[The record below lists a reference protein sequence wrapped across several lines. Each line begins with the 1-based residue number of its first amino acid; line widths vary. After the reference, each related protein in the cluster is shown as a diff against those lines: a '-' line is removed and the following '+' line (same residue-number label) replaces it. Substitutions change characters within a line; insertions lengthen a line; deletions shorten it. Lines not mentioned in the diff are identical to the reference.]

1 MTRTDDLGR
10 PLTLALP
17 ARRIVSL
24 SPATTENLFAVG
36 AGGSI
41 VGGTSACDF
50 PEAAKKLPR
59 IGDFTRPSYERIVSL
74 KPDLLVFDSATV
86 RKGDVEALA
95 ARLRVPIFVQC
106 TRKVDDIPRHLAD
119 LAALSGQTFSTNPL
133 REALKPRTVLGPRPR
148 VFIQIGLSPLC
159 AVGPGSF
166 IDDLIQRVG
175 GQNAV
180 TTGEQFPLLTREQ
193 LAALKPDVYII
204 AVTPGV
210 KEAPPLVTT
219 PKVGRILA
227 DLLFRPTPRLA
238 QAFGALHQ
246 ILAAK

>member
-1 MTRTDDLGR
+1 MTQRDDLGR
-10 PLTLALP
+10 PLALARP

-41 VGGTSACDF
+41 VGVTSACDF
-50 PEAAKKLPR
+50 PEAAKTLPR
-59 IGDFTRPSYERIVSL
+59 IGDFTRPSYERILSL

-86 RKGDVEALA
+86 RKGEVDALA
-95 ARLRVPIFVQC
+95 ARLRVPVFVQC
-106 TRKVDDIPRHLAD
+106 TRKVDDIPRHLEE
-119 LAALSGQTFSTNPL
+119 LAALTGRAFRANPL
-133 REALKPRTVLGPRPR
+133 REALKPRTLSGPRPR
-148 VFIQIGLSPLC
+148 VLIEISRSPLY

-180 TTGEQFPLLTREQ
+180 TTGGPFPQLTREQ
-193 LAALKPDVYII
+193 LAALKPDVYLT
-204 AVTPGV
+204 ATTPGV
-210 KEAPPLVTT
+210 KELPPLVTA
-219 PKVGRILA
+219 PKVGRIPA

-238 QAFGALHQ
+238 QAFGALHL
-246 ILAAK
+246 ILATP

>member
-36 AGGSI
+36 AGGSV

-86 RKGDVEALA
+86 RKTEVDALA
-95 ARLRVPIFVQC
+95 ARLRVPVFVQC
-106 TRKVDDIPRHLAD
+106 TRKLDDIPRHLEE
-119 LAALSGQTFSTNPL
+119 LAALTGQTFSTNPL
-133 REALKPRTVLGPRPR
+133 REALQPRTVPGPRPR
-148 VFIQIGLSPLC
+148 VFIEISRSPLY

-180 TTGEQFPLLTREQ
+180 TIGGAFPQLTREQ
-193 LAALKPDVYII
+193 LAALKPDVYIV
-204 AVTPGV
+204 AVTPGA
-210 KEAPPLVTT
+210 KETPPLVAA
-219 PKVGRILA
+219 PKVGRIPA